1 MALVIPGFKEYLL
14 QALSKSF
21 VSYHSNLGE
30 QMQHIIKNPFGH
42 IENDRLRT
50 VVLIV
55 DALDECTDEALTK
68 EFLTCIINAS
78 HYLPIKI
85 FVTSRPE
92 RHIRAQFLSLSPEY
106 RVLRLHE
113 IDPGI
118 VKTDISTYLTNSL
131 ADVSRERS
139 DLVPPD
145 WPSAED
151 VRRLVDRAG
160 SLFIYAFTAVK
171 YIGEDPVG
179 NLQALFST
187 GCFAEMTNLEELYTQ
202 ILTKSMTRKSREQ
215 VVTIRRI
222 LTAILVAC
230 KPLSIPTLSTW
241 LDVDAYRIR
250 SMLDQ
255 LHSVIR
261 MPGDDDGTVSIFH
274 ASFGEF
280 LTSSQHVPS
289 DVRVLLSKGHCH
301 FAKRCFK
308 IMHSDL
314 HFNVSQSL
322 SSYQPTELLPDTSVV
337 TSTTH
342 DVPWQLQY
350 ACQYWLDHVIDA
362 SVAIQDV
369 DSLLHHLELFLRK
382 KLLYW
387 IEALLAMGL
396 LNNCIQMLMR
406 SLGTPVL
413 LQKMSPSLTSFLRDA
428 SEFVILS
435 RDAIKHSP
443 PHIYLSAIPFA
454 RPTSSVVHE
463 NALRFACLP
472 LPNVRGLTRARVP
485 ILLLR
490 AHSGA
495 VNAVAVSPDGNYIAS
510 GAGDKSVCKWSSGTG
525 ELVDQLKGHTGEV
538 LSIAYSPDAS
548 QIASGSSD
556 CTIRIWDARTGECT
570 LVITRH
576 TASVMSVMFSNSGAQ
591 VISGSKDKTVLISN
605 VQDGQPFLSPLEGH
619 DEAVT
624 CVAISR
630 DGELIASGSEDCTIR
645 LWNAKTGTPAL
656 QPLKGHDFAVQS
668 VAFSPDGTRIISGS
682 RDWRI
687 NVWNSSSG
695 ECLIAPL
702 KEHSNNVNSV
712 AFAPDDKHIASC
724 SDDRTILVWDVDTGG
739 LVMQPIVGH
748 TDPVLSLAFSPDG
761 KRLVS
766 GSADRTISVWAVSND
781 DRPSNPLEGHT
792 KAVYSVVFSSDGKRI
807 LSGSAD
813 RTVRIWDACT
823 GKPVMKPLS
832 GHTDDVNCAVFSKDG
847 MQIASCADDH
857 TIRIWNAN
865 SGEPDTTM
873 PIITGHTQWVWSVE
887 FSLDGK
893 HIVSASKDKT
903 VHIWDTATGK
913 PVVSLL
919 ECHKHEVKWAVL
931 SPDGKRIASASF
943 DSTICVWSAETGEL
957 LLGPLTGHIGW
968 IWALA
973 YSSDGRRIASG
984 GEDNKIRI
992 WDAQTGELLWTLDGH
1007 TDDVFAVSFS
1017 PDSLFIVSGSA
1028 DCTVCLWDVEK
1039 GALVGQPLLGHT
1051 DTVRCIAFAPNGRHA
1066 VSGSADTTIR
1076 VWDLYL
1082 VSAESLLR
1090 RTNEMV
1096 NSTSSALRLPGTSGW
1111 IRGPQGERRMWV
1123 LPEYRAFV
1131 HDKDLMPQCVLLI
1144 ATGRVTV
1151 NFKDSVHGEEWTKCH
1166 VSEM

>member
-1 MALVIPGFKEYLL
+1 MEGALARLKELAEYEMQATAAETYVAATKIQTTTVQTHFQLKTFVDSGTLFSFHYSHISHLAYSDILTRRLGRVEPADIVAQDDPCCMLGTRVDLLNELNGWSLDADAPRIFWLDGLAGTGKSAIARSLSHLLRKDKRLGGSFFCSRVGTAERRDIKRVIPTLASSMALVIPGFKEYLL

-118 VKTDISTYLTNSL
+118 VKADISTYLTNSL

-413 LQKMSPSLTSFLRDA
+413 
-428 SEFVILS
+428 V
-435 RDAIKHSP
+435 
-443 PHIYLSAIPFA
+443 SALD
-454 RPTSSVVHE
+454 TSSFRSLAYSKNYHPV
-463 NALRFACLP
+463 AKD
-472 LPNVRGLTRARVP
+472 
-485 ILLLR
+485 
-490 AHSGA
+490 
-495 VNAVAVSPDGNYIAS
+495 VAVSY
-510 GAGDKSVCKWSSGTG
+510 
-525 ELVDQLKGHTGEV
+525 
-538 LSIAYSPDAS
+538 
-548 QIASGSSD
+548 
-556 CTIRIWDARTGECT
+556 
-570 LVITRH
+570 
-576 TASVMSVMFSNSGAQ
+576 
-591 VISGSKDKTVLISN
+591 
-605 VQDGQPFLSPLEGH
+605 
-619 DEAVT
+619 
-624 CVAISR
+624 
-630 DGELIASGSEDCTIR
+630 
-645 LWNAKTGTPAL
+645 
-656 QPLKGHDFAVQS
+656 
-668 VAFSPDGTRIISGS
+668 
-682 RDWRI
+682 
-687 NVWNSSSG
+687 
-695 ECLIAPL
+695 
-702 KEHSNNVNSV
+702 
-712 AFAPDDKHIASC
+712 
-724 SDDRTILVWDVDTGG
+724 
-739 LVMQPIVGH
+739 
-748 TDPVLSLAFSPDG
+748 
-761 KRLVS
+761 
-766 GSADRTISVWAVSND
+766 
-781 DRPSNPLEGHT
+781 
-792 KAVYSVVFSSDGKRI
+792 
-807 LSGSAD
+807 
-813 RTVRIWDACT
+813 
-823 GKPVMKPLS
+823 
-832 GHTDDVNCAVFSKDG
+832 
-847 MQIASCADDH
+847 
-857 TIRIWNAN
+857 
-865 SGEPDTTM
+865 
-873 PIITGHTQWVWSVE
+873 
-887 FSLDGK
+887 
-893 HIVSASKDKT
+893 
-903 VHIWDTATGK
+903 
-913 PVVSLL
+913 
-919 ECHKHEVKWAVL
+919 
-931 SPDGKRIASASF
+931 
-943 DSTICVWSAETGEL
+943 
-957 LLGPLTGHIGW
+957 
-968 IWALA
+968 
-973 YSSDGRRIASG
+973 
-984 GEDNKIRI
+984 
-992 WDAQTGELLWTLDGH
+992 
-1007 TDDVFAVSFS
+1007 
-1017 PDSLFIVSGSA
+1017 
-1028 DCTVCLWDVEK
+1028 
-1039 GALVGQPLLGHT
+1039 
-1051 DTVRCIAFAPNGRHA
+1051 
-1066 VSGSADTTIR
+1066 
-1076 VWDLYL
+1076 
-1082 VSAESLLR
+1082 
-1090 RTNEMV
+1090 
-1096 NSTSSALRLPGTSGW
+1096 
-1111 IRGPQGERRMWV
+1111 
-1123 LPEYRAFV
+1123 
-1131 HDKDLMPQCVLLI
+1131 
-1144 ATGRVTV
+1144 
-1151 NFKDSVHGEEWTKCH
+1151 
-1166 VSEM
+1166 